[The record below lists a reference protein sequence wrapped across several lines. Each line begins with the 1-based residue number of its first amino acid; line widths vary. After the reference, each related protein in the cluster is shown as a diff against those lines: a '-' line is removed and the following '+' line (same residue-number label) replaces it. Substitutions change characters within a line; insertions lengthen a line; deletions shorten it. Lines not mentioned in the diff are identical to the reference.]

1 MAGSRGLEVTRVLLQ
16 LAGAEVVGAVG
27 FRPKHADMPV
37 DRQRERAKRVRR
49 SLETLGPFYVK
60 VGQMLSTRPDMIP
73 PIMIEELEN
82 LHDKVAIAPFSD
94 FEPVLHEDL
103 GANWRSMFKEI
114 ETEKPLG
121 AASLAQVYQVTLKNG
136 KDAVVKIQRPGIK
149 PMMLSDMKLLKRV
162 ARRIGTMAPDFNSVI
177 DIEAMLTI
185 IFGAMEPELDFTLEA
200 QNMEDARDACEEFE
214 HITVPEVIFATPR
227 VLVQSMAPGKSIAM
241 VDRDEFSQQER
252 EAIGRDL
259 MAFFFQGFFTRRM
272 FHADPHPGNVFVA
285 PGEKATIIDWGMVG
299 RLDRRLSMILVLVF
313 LNMAQSDG
321 QGVAKAW
328 IELGRATPR
337 ADIQA
342 FATDVAGF
350 IPKIAGASMESLNF
364 GVSLSTLLQF
374 ATRRGI
380 QTTPIIAIVG
390 KSFANLEGSIR
401 CLAPELK
408 IVEVF
413 EDEAKDILMS
423 LVRETLSPEH
433 AARVAMEQMIAVS
446 TAPEQARTILRDL
459 SNREFVVQVGSAE
472 VKRSLAQNRA
482 DKRSR
487 AMRRTLIGVAGAA
500 ILYDRSRRLHAR

>member
-1 MAGSRGLEVTRVLLQ
+1 MTGSRAREVTRVLLN

-27 FRPKHADMPV
+27 FRPKRGDMPL
-37 DRQRERAKRVRR
+37 DRQKERAKRVRR
-49 SLETLGPFYVK
+49 AMETLGPFYVK

-73 PIMIEELEN
+73 PVMIEELEN
-82 LHDKVAIAPFSD
+82 LHDKVAITPFSD
-94 FEPVLHEDL
+94 FEPVLEEDL

-121 AASLAQVYQVTLKNG
+121 AASLAQVYRVKLRNG
-136 KDAVVKIQRPGIK
+136 RDAVVKIQRPGIK
-149 PMMLSDMKLLKRV
+149 PVMLSDMKLLKRV
-162 ARRIGTMAPDFNSVI
+162 GRRIGKMAPDFNAVI
-177 DIEAMLTI
+177 DIEAMLTV

-200 QNMEDARDACEEFE
+200 ENMEEARDACEEFE

-227 VLVQSMAPGKSIAM
+227 VLIQSMAPGKSIAM
-241 VDRDEFSQQER
+241 VDRDEFSPQER

-259 MAFFFQGFFTRRM
+259 MAFLFQGYFTRRM

-299 RLDRRLSMILVLVF
+299 RLDRRLSMIILLVF
-313 LNMAQSDG
+313 LNIAQTDG
-321 QGVAKAW
+321 PGVAKAW

-342 FATDVAGF
+342 FGSDIAGF
-350 IPKIAGASMESLNF
+350 IPKVVGASMENINF
-364 GVSLSTLLQF
+364 GVTLSTLLQF
-374 ATRRGI
+374 ATKRGI
-380 QTTPIIAIVG
+380 QTTPIAAIMG
-390 KSFANLEGSIR
+390 KSFANLEGSVR
-401 CLAPELK
+401 YLAPELRL
-408 IVEVF
+408 VDVF
-413 EDEAKDILMS
+413 EDEVKDILMS

-433 AARVAMEQMIAVS
+433 AARIAMEQMIAVS
-446 TAPEQARTILRDL
+446 TAPEQARSILRDL
-459 SNREFVVQVGSAE
+459 SNREFVLQVGSAE
-472 VKRSLAQNRA
+472 VKRSLAQDRA